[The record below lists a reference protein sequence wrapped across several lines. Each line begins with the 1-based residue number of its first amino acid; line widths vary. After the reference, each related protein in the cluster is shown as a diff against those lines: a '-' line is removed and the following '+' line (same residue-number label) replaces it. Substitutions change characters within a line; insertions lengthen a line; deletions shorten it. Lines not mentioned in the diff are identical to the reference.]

1 MKAAGS
7 GVLVVVLAGLLAG
20 CAAPHRQ
27 PDWAGVA
34 RGVAI
39 VIEKEAGK

>member
-1 MKAAGS
+1 MKTAGS
-7 GVLVVVLAGLLAG
+7 RALIGLLAILLAG
-20 CAAPHRQ
+20 CAAQPRQ

-39 VIEKEAGK
+39 VIDKEDGK